1 MLANPILTLVAR
13 TLSEAWVVV
22 SLHQTREE
30 AEREIANDYRH

>member
-22 SLHQTREE
+22 ADLV
-30 AEREIANDYRH
+30 AGVERGRVA